1 MNKCMIVL
9 LLSILVMLAGCGVKE
24 TPTMSDTEPEKETIT
39 STPKETEAAE
49 TRTAEQVTEANP
61 ETDNANAGK
70 GLSKKTLD
78 LLELNSKVT
87 GIKYNYQDITIR
99 PKVYTISIKG
109 DKIKV
114 EIPRDTIENPDYRY
128 TTIYLDTES
137 GDSVAYCEDRDD
149 FYCPDPNKPFD
160 IDYDEYYK
168 KTPYAWLEK
177 LRQADEADVVAE
189 ETIDKRKVM
198 KVAAMDSGVQ
208 TEYWIDNYYGMPLQ
222 VIVDGNKEEGFY
234 YFREMAFNKV
244 KDTDVEHQF
253 IESIG

>member
-1 MNKCMIVL
+1 MNKILIVL
-9 LLSILVMLAGCGVKE
+9 VLSILVVLAGCGVKE
-24 TPTMSDTEPEKETIT
+24 TPTMSNTEPEKETIT
-39 STPKETEAAE
+39 STPKETETTE
-49 TRTAEQVTEANP
+49 TKPAEQEPEPEA
-61 ETDNANAGK
+61 TGK
-70 GLSKKTLD
+70 GLSKKVLD

-99 PKVYTISIKG
+99 PQVYTISIKG

-128 TTIYLDTES
+128 TTIYLDTQTGEAE
-137 GDSVAYCEDRDD
+137 AYCEDRDD

-160 IDYDEYYK
+160 VDYNEYYK
-168 KTPYAWLEK
+168 KTPYAWLEI
-177 LRQADEADVVAE
+177 LRQADEAEVVAE
-189 ETIDKRKVM
+189 ETIDRRKVM
-198 KVAAMDSGVQ
+198 KVIAIEDGLQ

-222 VIVDGNKEEGFY
+222 IIVDGDKEEGFY